1 MQIRDRH
8 GNTYT
13 YGEMGKLTPSHP
25 VPKRGAKRNAATPVP
40 QDDVHTAA
48 PTPGT
53 PAGKERLFAHPRRPK
68 AYRAGG
74 SRQVPAPVPRSNDE
88 YVRDLLDLGP
98 DQVTWKRLKPGSRV
112 VAGTILGYVGKQTA
126 RSSSHLKFEIRPAG
140 RGAPRIDPKPILDG
154 WKLLESTAIYRANHK
169 NPFHGKDS
177 TTPTVGQILLMSK
190 DALQKRVLDNGLIAL
205 TESGRLDIRSGR
217 IDRRVLAVLEY
228 LAANG
233 LKPTVSSLYRP
244 GSITTS
250 GNVSHHSVGTA
261 VDISAINGTPVIGNQ
276 GKGSITDI
284 ANRRLLNLQ
293 GAMKPDQIISLM
305 TYPGATNTIAM
316 GDHDDH
322 IHVGFRPVGDN
333 AQTSRAVNA
342 TLKPGQWFKVIDRL
356 NEIENPVV
364 RKTPSAASLK
374 VTPKRR
380 AR

>member
-1 MQIRDRH
+1 
-8 GNTYT
+8 
-13 YGEMGKLTPSHP
+13 
-25 VPKRGAKRNAATPVP
+25 
-40 QDDVHTAA
+40 
-48 PTPGT
+48 
-53 PAGKERLFAHPRRPK
+53 
-68 AYRAGG
+68 
-74 SRQVPAPVPRSNDE
+74 
-88 YVRDLLDLGP
+88 
-98 DQVTWKRLKPGSRV
+98 
-112 VAGTILGYVGKQTA
+112 
-126 RSSSHLKFEIRPAG
+126 
-140 RGAPRIDPKPILDG
+140 
-154 WKLLESTAIYRANHK
+154 
-169 NPFHGKDS
+169 
-177 TTPTVGQILLMSK
+177 MSK
-190 DALQKRVLDNGLIAL
+190 DALQKRVLDNGLISL

-316 GDHDDH
+316 GDHHDH

-333 AQTSRAVNA
+333 ARPAARSTPRSSRVSGSRSS
-342 TLKPGQWFKVIDRL
+342 T
-356 NEIENPVV
+356 
-364 RKTPSAASLK
+364 AS
-374 VTPKRR
+374 TRSRTRSCARR
-380 AR
+380 RRPPR